1 MKRGKL
7 KKKKNV
13 LKKLKKFIKKY
24 GGIMNKKVI
33 VYSTRTCPYCRMLKD
48 FLKENNIIFED
59 YDVGENREKL
69 EEMIKKSGQ
78 IGVPVVD
85 IDGEIIVGFDREE
98 IKRKLGL

>member
-1 MKRGKL
+1 
-7 KKKKNV
+7 
-13 LKKLKKFIKKY
+13 
-24 GGIMNKKVI
+24 MNKKVI

-78 IGVPVVD
+78 IGVPVID